1 MVSRFTQLK
10 RWINPERAMMT
21 DQILLFLALSVA
33 AYLLGSVPF
42 GLIFTKI
49 SGHGDIRGIGSG
61 NIGATNVLRTG
72 SRKLAGLTLI
82 FDAGKGSVA
91 VAVAGHFAGSQM
103 AAVAGL
109 LVVAGH
115 CFPIWL
121 KFVGGKGVATS
132 LAVFVTLDLRL
143 GGLFVLVWLATAWLS
158 RFSSLAALCAV
169 LAVTTGSFFLLDDGV
184 TQIII
189 LLISALVWTRHH
201 TNIGRLLNGTETKI
215 GAK

>member
-1 MVSRFTQLK
+1 
-10 RWINPERAMMT
+10 MMT
-21 DQILLFLALSVA
+21 DQILLFSALSVA

-49 SGHGDIRGIGSG
+49 SGRGDIRGIGSG

-82 FDAGKGSVA
+82 FDAGKGAVA

-132 LAVFVTLDLRL
+132 LAVFATLDLRL
-143 GGLFVLVWLATAWLS
+143 GGLFVLVWLVTAWLS
-158 RFSSLAALCAV
+158 RFSSLAALCAA

-189 LLISALVWTRHH
+189 LLLSALVWTRHH
-201 TNIGRLLNGTETKI
+201 ANIGRLLNGTETKI
-215 GAK
+215 GVK

>member
-1 MVSRFTQLK
+1 
-10 RWINPERAMMT
+10 MT
-21 DQILLFLALSVA
+21 EQVLLFSAMSIA

-49 SGHGDIRGIGSG
+49 SGRGDIRGIGSG

-72 SRKLAGLTLI
+72 SLKLAGLTLI

-132 LAVFVTLDLRL
+132 LAVFATLDLRL
-143 GGLFVLVWLATAWLS
+143 GGLFILVWIVTALLS

-169 LAVTTGSFFLLDDGV
+169 LAVTTGSFFLLDDVV

-189 LLISALVWTRHH
+189 LALSALVWTRHH
-201 TNIGRLLNGTETKI
+201 ANIGRLLNGTETKI

>member
-1 MVSRFTQLK
+1 
-10 RWINPERAMMT
+10 MMT
-21 DQILLFLALSVA
+21 DQILLFSALSVA

-49 SGHGDIRGIGSG
+49 SGRGDIRGIGSG

-82 FDAGKGSVA
+82 FDAGKGAVA

-132 LAVFVTLDLRL
+132 LAVFATLDLRL
-143 GGLFVLVWLATAWLS
+143 GGLFVLVWLVTAWLS

-169 LAVTTGSFFLLDDGV
+169 LAVTTGSFFLLDDSV

-189 LLISALVWTRHH
+189 LLLSALVWTRHH
-201 TNIGRLLNGTETKI
+201 ANIGRLLNGTETKI

>member
-1 MVSRFTQLK
+1 
-10 RWINPERAMMT
+10 MMT
-21 DQILLFLALSVA
+21 EQILLFSALTIA

-49 SGHGDIRGIGSG
+49 SGRGDIRGIGSG

-132 LAVFVTLDLRL
+132 LAVFATLDLRL
-143 GGLFVLVWLATAWLS
+143 GGLFILVWIVTALLS

-169 LAVTTGSFFLLDDGV
+169 LAVTTGSFFLLDDVV

-189 LLISALVWTRHH
+189 LALSALVWTRHH

>member
-1 MVSRFTQLK
+1 
-10 RWINPERAMMT
+10 MT
-21 DQILLFLALSVA
+21 EQILLFSALIIA

-49 SGHGDIRGIGSG
+49 SGRGDIRGIGSG

-132 LAVFVTLDLRL
+132 LAVFATLDLRL
-143 GGLFVLVWLATAWLS
+143 GGLFVLVWLVTAWLS

-189 LLISALVWTRHH
+189 LLLSALVWTRHH
-201 TNIGRLLNGTETKI
+201 ANIGRLLNGTETKI

>member
-1 MVSRFTQLK
+1 
-10 RWINPERAMMT
+10 MMT
-21 DQILLFLALSVA
+21 DQILLFSALSVA

-49 SGHGDIRGIGSG
+49 SGRGDIRGIGSG

-82 FDAGKGSVA
+82 FDAGKGAVA

-132 LAVFVTLDLRL
+132 LAVFATLDLRL
-143 GGLFVLVWLATAWLS
+143 GGLFVLVWLVTAWLS

-189 LLISALVWTRHH
+189 LLLSALVWNRHH
-201 TNIGRLLNGTETKI
+201 ANIGRLLNGTETKI
-215 GAK
+215 GVK

>member
-1 MVSRFTQLK
+1 
-10 RWINPERAMMT
+10 MMT
-21 DQILLFLALSVA
+21 DQILLFSALSVA

-49 SGHGDIRGIGSG
+49 SGRGDIRGIGSG

-91 VAVAGHFAGSQM
+91 VTVAGHFAGSQM

-132 LAVFVTLDLRL
+132 LAVFATLDLRL
-143 GGLFVLVWLATAWLS
+143 GGLFVLVWLVTAWLS

-169 LAVTTGSFFLLDDGV
+169 LAVTAGSFFLLDDDV

-189 LLISALVWTRHH
+189 LLLSALVWTRHH
-201 TNIGRLLNGTETKI
+201 ANIGRLINGTETKI

>member
-1 MVSRFTQLK
+1 
-10 RWINPERAMMT
+10 MMT
-21 DQILLFLALSVA
+21 DQILLFSALSVA

-49 SGHGDIRGIGSG
+49 SGRGDIRGIGSG

-82 FDAGKGSVA
+82 FDVGKGSVA

-132 LAVFVTLDLRL
+132 LAVFATLDLRL
-143 GGLFVLVWLATAWLS
+143 GGLFVLVWLVTAWLS

-169 LAVTTGSFFLLDDGV
+169 LAVTAGSFFLLDDDV

-189 LLISALVWTRHH
+189 LLLSALVWTRHH
-201 TNIGRLLNGTETKI
+201 ANIGRLINGTETKI

>member
-1 MVSRFTQLK
+1 
-10 RWINPERAMMT
+10 MMT
-21 DQILLFLALSVA
+21 DQILLFSSLSVA

-49 SGHGDIRGIGSG
+49 SGRGDIRGIGSG

-82 FDAGKGSVA
+82 FDAGKGAVA

-132 LAVFVTLDLRL
+132 LAVFATLDLRL
-143 GGLFVLVWLATAWLS
+143 GGLFVLVWLVTAWLS

-189 LLISALVWTRHH
+189 LLLSALVWTRHH
-201 TNIGRLLNGTETKI
+201 ANIGRLLNGTETKI

>member
-1 MVSRFTQLK
+1 
-10 RWINPERAMMT
+10 MMT
-21 DQILLFLALSVA
+21 DQFLLFSALSVA

-49 SGHGDIRGIGSG
+49 SGRGDIRGIGSG

-82 FDAGKGSVA
+82 FDVGKGSVA

-132 LAVFVTLDLRL
+132 LAVFATLDLRL
-143 GGLFVLVWLATAWLS
+143 GGLFVLVWLVTAWLS

-189 LLISALVWTRHH
+189 LLLSALVWTRHH
-201 TNIGRLLNGTETKI
+201 ANIGRLLNGTETKI

>member
-1 MVSRFTQLK
+1 MVNRFTQSQL
-10 RWINPERAMMT
+10 WINPERVMMT
-21 DQILLFLALSVA
+21 DQIPLFSALSVA

-49 SGHGDIRGIGSG
+49 SGRGDIRGIGSG

-132 LAVFVTLDLRL
+132 LAVFATLDLRL
-143 GGLFVLVWLATAWLS
+143 GGLFVLVWLVTAWLS

-189 LLISALVWTRHH
+189 LLLSALVWTRHH
-201 TNIGRLLNGTETKI
+201 ANIGRLLNGTETKI

>member
-1 MVSRFTQLK
+1 
-10 RWINPERAMMT
+10 MT
-21 DQILLFLALSVA
+21 EQILLFSALIVA

-49 SGHGDIRGIGSG
+49 SGRGDIRGIGSG

-91 VAVAGHFAGSQM
+91 VAVAGYFAGSQM

-109 LVVAGH
+109 LVVTGH

-121 KFVGGKGVATS
+121 KFIGGKGVATS
-132 LAVFVTLDLRL
+132 LAVFATLDLRL
-143 GGLFVLVWLATAWLS
+143 GGLFVLVWLVTALLL

-169 LAVTTGSFFLLDDGV
+169 LAVTTSSFFLLDDGV

-189 LLISALVWTRHH
+189 LLLNVLVWTRHH

>member
-1 MVSRFTQLK
+1 
-10 RWINPERAMMT
+10 MT
-21 DQILLFLALSVA
+21 EQILLFSALSIA

-49 SGHGDIRGIGSG
+49 SGRGDIRGIGSG

-72 SRKLAGLTLI
+72 SPKLAGLTLI

-132 LAVFVTLDLRL
+132 LAVFATLDLRL
-143 GGLFVLVWLATAWLS
+143 GGLFILVWIVTALLS

-169 LAVTTGSFFLLDDGV
+169 LAVTIGSFFLLDDVV

-189 LLISALVWTRHH
+189 LALSALVWTRHH

>member
-1 MVSRFTQLK
+1 
-10 RWINPERAMMT
+10 MMT
-21 DQILLFLALSVA
+21 YQILLFSVLSVA

-49 SGHGDIRGIGSG
+49 SGRGDIRGIGSG

-82 FDAGKGSVA
+82 FDAGKGAVA

-132 LAVFVTLDLRL
+132 LAVFATLDLRL
-143 GGLFVLVWLATAWLS
+143 GGLFVLVWLVTAWLS

-169 LAVTTGSFFLLDDGV
+169 LAVTTGSFFLLGDGV

-189 LLISALVWTRHH
+189 LLLSALVWTRHH
-201 TNIGRLLNGTETKI
+201 ANIGRLLNGTETKI
-215 GAK
+215 GVK

>member
-1 MVSRFTQLK
+1 
-10 RWINPERAMMT
+10 MMT
-21 DQILLFLALSVA
+21 DQILLFSALSVA

-49 SGHGDIRGIGSG
+49 SGLGDIRGIGSG

-82 FDAGKGSVA
+82 FDAGKGAVA

-132 LAVFVTLDLRL
+132 LAVFATLDLRL
-143 GGLFVLVWLATAWLS
+143 GGLFVLVWLVTAWLS

-189 LLISALVWTRHH
+189 LLLSALVWTRHQA
-201 TNIGRLLNGTETKI
+201 NIGRLLNGTETKI
-215 GAK
+215 GVK

>member
-1 MVSRFTQLK
+1 
-10 RWINPERAMMT
+10 MMT
-21 DQILLFLALSVA
+21 EQILLFSALSIA

-49 SGHGDIRGIGSG
+49 SGRGDIRGIGSG

-91 VAVAGHFAGSQM
+91 VAVAGHFAGTQI

-132 LAVFVTLDLRL
+132 LAVFTTLDLRL
-143 GGLFVLVWLATAWLS
+143 GGLFILVWIVTALLS

-169 LAVTTGSFFLLDDGV
+169 LAVTTGSFFLLDDVV

-189 LLISALVWTRHH
+189 LALSALVWTRHH

>member
-1 MVSRFTQLK
+1 
-10 RWINPERAMMT
+10 MMT
-21 DQILLFLALSVA
+21 DQTLLFSALSVA

-49 SGHGDIRGIGSG
+49 SGRGDIRGIGSG

-91 VAVAGHFAGSQM
+91 VTVAGHFAGSQM

-132 LAVFVTLDLRL
+132 LAVFATLDLWL
-143 GGLFVLVWLATAWLS
+143 GGLFVLVWLVTAWLS

-189 LLISALVWTRHH
+189 LMLSALVWTRHH
-201 TNIGRLLNGTETKI
+201 ANIGRLLNGTETKI

>member
-1 MVSRFTQLK
+1 MVNRFTQSQL
-10 RWINPERAMMT
+10 WINPERVMMT
-21 DQILLFLALSVA
+21 DQILLFSALSVA

-49 SGHGDIRGIGSG
+49 SGRGDIRGIGSG

-132 LAVFVTLDLRL
+132 LAVFATLDLRL
-143 GGLFVLVWLATAWLS
+143 GGLFVLVWLVTAWLS

-169 LAVTTGSFFLLDDGV
+169 LAVTAGSFFLLDDDV

-189 LLISALVWTRHH
+189 LLLSALVWTRHH
-201 TNIGRLLNGTETKI
+201 ANIGRLLNGTETKI

>member
-1 MVSRFTQLK
+1 
-10 RWINPERAMMT
+10 MMT
-21 DQILLFLALSVA
+21 DQILLFSALSVA

-49 SGHGDIRGIGSG
+49 SGRGDIRGIGSG

-82 FDAGKGSVA
+82 FDAGKGAVA
-91 VAVAGHFAGSQM
+91 VAVAGHFVGSQM

-132 LAVFVTLDLRL
+132 LAVFATLDLRL
-143 GGLFVLVWLATAWLS
+143 GGLFVLVWLVTAWLS

-189 LLISALVWTRHH
+189 LLLSALVWTRHH
-201 TNIGRLLNGTETKI
+201 ANIGRLLNGTETKI
-215 GAK
+215 GVK

>member
-1 MVSRFTQLK
+1 
-10 RWINPERAMMT
+10 MMT
-21 DQILLFLALSVA
+21 DQILLFSALSVA

-49 SGHGDIRGIGSG
+49 SGRGDIRGIGSG

-132 LAVFVTLDLRL
+132 LAVFATLDLRL
-143 GGLFVLVWLATAWLS
+143 GGLFVLVWLVTAWLS

-169 LAVTTGSFFLLDDGV
+169 LAVTAGSFFLLDDDV

-189 LLISALVWTRHH
+189 LLLSALVWTRHH
-201 TNIGRLLNGTETKI
+201 ANIGRLINGTETKI

>member
-1 MVSRFTQLK
+1 
-10 RWINPERAMMT
+10 MMT
-21 DQILLFLALSVA
+21 DQILLFSALSVA

-49 SGHGDIRGIGSG
+49 SGRGDIRGIGSG

-132 LAVFVTLDLRL
+132 LAVFATLDLRL
-143 GGLFVLVWLATAWLS
+143 GGLFVLVWLVTAWLS

-189 LLISALVWTRHH
+189 CLLYTSPSPRD
-201 TNIGRLLNGTETKI
+201 
-215 GAK
+215 

>member
-1 MVSRFTQLK
+1 
-10 RWINPERAMMT
+10 MMT
-21 DQILLFLALSVA
+21 DQILLFSALSVA

-49 SGHGDIRGIGSG
+49 SGRGDIRGIGSG

-72 SRKLAGLTLI
+72 SLKLAGLTLI
-82 FDAGKGSVA
+82 FDAGKGAVA

-132 LAVFVTLDLRL
+132 LAVFATLDLRL
-143 GGLFVLVWLATAWLS
+143 GGLFVLVWLVTAWLS

-189 LLISALVWTRHH
+189 LALSALVWTRHH
-201 TNIGRLLNGTETKI
+201 ANIGRLLNGTETKI
-215 GAK
+215 GVK

>member
-1 MVSRFTQLK
+1 
-10 RWINPERAMMT
+10 MMT
-21 DQILLFLALSVA
+21 DQILLFSALSVA

-49 SGHGDIRGIGSG
+49 SGRGDIRGIGSG

-91 VAVAGHFAGSQM
+91 VAVADHFAGSQM

-132 LAVFVTLDLRL
+132 LAVFATLDMRL
-143 GGLFVLVWLATAWLS
+143 GGLFVLVWLVTAWLS

-189 LLISALVWTRHH
+189 LLLSALVWTRHH
-201 TNIGRLLNGTETKI
+201 ANIGRLLNGTETKI

>member
-1 MVSRFTQLK
+1 
-10 RWINPERAMMT
+10 MT
-21 DQILLFLALSVA
+21 EQILLFSALIIA

-49 SGHGDIRGIGSG
+49 SGHGDIRAIGSG

-72 SRKLAGLTLI
+72 SRKLAGLTLF
-82 FDAGKGSVA
+82 FDASKGAVT
-91 VAVAGHFAGSQM
+91 VAVAGYFAGSQM

-109 LVVAGH
+109 LVVTGH

-121 KFVGGKGVATS
+121 KFAGGKGVATS
-132 LAVFVTLDLRL
+132 LAVIATLDLRL
-143 GGLFVLVWLATAWLS
+143 GGLFVLVWLVTALLS

-184 TQIII
+184 TKIII
-189 LLISALVWTRHH
+189 LLLSALVWTRHH

>member
-1 MVSRFTQLK
+1 
-10 RWINPERAMMT
+10 MT
-21 DQILLFLALSVA
+21 DQILLFSALSVA

-49 SGHGDIRGIGSG
+49 SGRGDIRGIGSG

-132 LAVFVTLDLRL
+132 LAVFATLDLRL
-143 GGLFVLVWLATAWLS
+143 GGLFVLVWLVTAWLS

-189 LLISALVWTRHH
+189 LMLSALVWTRHH
-201 TNIGRLLNGTETKI
+201 ANIGRLLNGTETKI

>member
-1 MVSRFTQLK
+1 
-10 RWINPERAMMT
+10 MT
-21 DQILLFLALSVA
+21 DQILLFSALSVA

-49 SGHGDIRGIGSG
+49 SGRGDIRGIGSG

-82 FDAGKGSVA
+82 FDAGKGAVA
-91 VAVAGHFAGSQM
+91 VAVASHFAGSQM

-132 LAVFVTLDLRL
+132 LAVFATLDLRL
-143 GGLFVLVWLATAWLS
+143 GGLFVLVWLVTAWLS

-189 LLISALVWTRHH
+189 LLLSALVWTRHH
-201 TNIGRLLNGTETKI
+201 ANIGRLLNGTETKI
-215 GAK
+215 GVK